1 MYLISVEST
10 FVANVY
16 KIKGNIAYLAEDIIG
31 ISMKR
36 SFYIIL
42 LLCFVT
48 GCGIRDVRNQ
58 LNDVESYIAERPD
71 SALAVIESIDTT
83 ALKTNSLKAHH
94 ALLHAMALDKNY
106 IDVKDDS
113 LALTAVKYYQKHG
126 QKKYLARS
134 RYYLALSYYYNRQ
147 YDKSIIELSKAELVA
162 TKYDSLYWGFVK
174 VLQADIHSI
183 DYNGIDELEALE
195 YALNIYTSINQGYY
209 INNTKYRLAA
219 SYLNNRQYDKA
230 QTLLDELINSNNL
243 DQRIL
248 NKAIKEYAF
257 LMSTRP
263 DANHLLASCNYEKV
277 AIGESC
283 KYMSLQ
289 DYWAW
294 AYSLSKIG
302 EAKKSQGLV
311 EDLKQIDSSGTAF
324 YFMYLIAKHE
334 RRYGEAFECLEKF
347 TEQNNN
353 EVVQILKQSVSTI
366 QRDYYQSQYEI
377 SNYKAKNRLLITI
390 FILVGAI
397 ITILFTVLLVIRYK
411 KKKESEKEEY
421 IRYAEEVNRQLR
433 ELQKDSYTSLQK
445 KYVLMYKSKYETL
458 RALYERY
465 MISNGRTDAD
475 KIMYRE
481 VTRLID
487 ELRRDIKDSKTLE
500 RILDNDLDGILTTLR
515 NEIPDLTKKD
525 HILIGYLSIGFDVV
539 MISHFMDCSPNSIYI
554 RKSRLKKAI
563 EDSGAEHKD
572 VFLEIIG

>member
-1 MYLISVEST
+1 MHRYP
-10 FVANVY
+10 
-16 KIKGNIAYLAEDIIG
+16 KGNIAYIAEDIIS

-36 SFYIIL
+36 LFHTIL
-42 LLCFVT
+42 LICLVT

-58 LNDVESYIAERPD
+58 LKDVESYIADRPD
-71 SALAVIESIDTT
+71 SALAVIESIDSTVLRT
-83 ALKTNSLKAHH
+83 KGLQAHH

-113 LALTAVKYYQKHG
+113 LALTAVRYYQKHG
-126 QKKYLARS
+126 QKKYLARA
-134 RYYLALSYYYNRQ
+134 RYYLALSYYYGRQ
-147 YDKSIIELSKAELVA
+147 YNKSIIELSKAEPIA
-162 TKYDSLYWGFVK
+162 TKYDSLYLGFVK

-311 EDLKQIDSSGTAF
+311 EELKQVDSSGTAF
-324 YFMYLIAKHE
+324 YFMYLIAKNE
-334 RRYGEAFECLEKF
+334 RRYKEALECLENF
-347 TEQNNN
+347 TEQNNS
-353 EVVQILKQSVSTI
+353 EVVQVLKQSVSTT
-366 QRDYYQSQYEI
+366 QRDYYHSQYEV
-377 SNYKAKNRLLITI
+377 SDYKAKNRLLVIIIILITTTMAA
-390 FILVGAI
+390 FI
-397 ITILFTVLLVIRYK
+397 TVLLANRYR
-411 KKKESEKEEY
+411 KKKEFEKEEY
-421 IRYAEEVNRQLR
+421 IRYAEEVNRQLK

-445 KYVLMYKSKYETL
+445 RYVSMYKSRYETL

-465 MISNGRTDAD
+465 IMSDGRTDAD

-487 ELRRDIKDSKTLE
+487 ELRHDIKDSKVLE
-500 RILDNDLDGILTTLR
+500 RMLDDDLDGLLSTLR
-515 NEIPDLTKKD
+515 NEIPDLTRKD
-525 HILIGYLSIGFDVV
+525 HTLIGYLALGFDVV
-539 MISHFMDCSPNSIYI
+539 MTSHFMNCSPNSIYI
-554 RKSRLKKAI
+554 RKSRLKKTI
-563 EDSGAEHKD
+563 EESGAEHKE

>member
-1 MYLISVEST
+1 
-10 FVANVY
+10 
-16 KIKGNIAYLAEDIIG
+16 
-31 ISMKR
+31 MKR
-36 SFYIIL
+36 LFYSIL
-42 LLCFVT
+42 LICLVT
-48 GCGIRDVRNQ
+48 SCSIRDVRNQ
-58 LNDVESYIAERPD
+58 LKDIESYIADRPD
-71 SALAVIESIDTT
+71 SALAVIESIDSTVLRT
-83 ALKTNSLKAHH
+83 KGLQAHH

-113 LALTAVKYYQKHG
+113 LALTAVHYYQKHG
-126 QKKYLARS
+126 QKKYLARA
-134 RYYLALSYYYNRQ
+134 RYYLALSYYYDRQ
-147 YDKSIIELSKAELVA
+147 YNKSIIELSKAEPIA
-162 TKYDSLYWGFVK
+162 TKYDSLYLGFIK

-311 EDLKQIDSSGTAF
+311 EELKQIDSSGTAF
-324 YFMYLIAKHE
+324 YFMYLITKHE
-334 RRYGEAFECLEKF
+334 RRYGEALECLEKF

-377 SNYKAKNRLLITI
+377 SNYKAKNRLLVIIIILITTTMAA
-390 FILVGAI
+390 FI
-397 ITILFTVLLVIRYK
+397 TVLLANRYR
-411 KKKESEKEEY
+411 KKKEFEKEEY
-421 IRYAEEVNRQLR
+421 IRYAEEVNRQLK

-445 KYVLMYKSKYETL
+445 RYVSMYKSRYETL

-465 MISNGRTDAD
+465 TMSDGRTDAD

-487 ELRRDIKDSKTLE
+487 ELRHDIKDSKVLE
-500 RILDNDLDGILTTLR
+500 RMLDDDLDGLLSTLR
-515 NEIPDLTKKD
+515 NEIPDLTRKD
-525 HILIGYLSIGFDVV
+525 HTLIGYLALGFDVV

>member
-1 MYLISVEST
+1 LHRYP
-10 FVANVY
+10 
-16 KIKGNIAYLAEDIIG
+16 KGNIAYIAEDIIS

-36 SFYIIL
+36 LFHTIL
-42 LLCFVT
+42 LICLVT

-58 LNDVESYIAERPD
+58 LKDVESYIADRPD
-71 SALAVIESIDTT
+71 SALAVIESIDSTVLRT
-83 ALKTNSLKAHH
+83 KGLQAHH

-113 LALTAVKYYQKHG
+113 LALTAVRYYQKHG
-126 QKKYLARS
+126 QKKYLARA
-134 RYYLALSYYYNRQ
+134 RYYLALSYYYGRQ
-147 YDKSIIELSKAELVA
+147 YNKSIIELSKAEPIA
-162 TKYDSLYWGFVK
+162 TKYDSLYLGFVK

-311 EDLKQIDSSGTAF
+311 EELKQVDSSGTAF
-324 YFMYLIAKHE
+324 YFMYLIAKNE
-334 RRYGEAFECLEKF
+334 RRYKEALECLENF
-347 TEQNNN
+347 TEQNNS
-353 EVVQILKQSVSTI
+353 EVVQVLKQSVSTT
-366 QRDYYQSQYEI
+366 QRDYYHSQYEV
-377 SNYKAKNRLLITI
+377 SDYKAKNRLLVIIIILITTTMAA
-390 FILVGAI
+390 FI
-397 ITILFTVLLVIRYK
+397 TVLLANRYR
-411 KKKESEKEEY
+411 KKKEFEKEEY
-421 IRYAEEVNRQLR
+421 IRYAEEVNRQLK

-445 KYVLMYKSKYETL
+445 RYVSMYKSRYETL

-465 MISNGRTDAD
+465 IMSDGRTDAD

-487 ELRRDIKDSKTLE
+487 ELRHDIKDSKVLE
-500 RILDNDLDGILTTLR
+500 RMLDDDLDGLLSTLR
-515 NEIPDLTKKD
+515 NEIPDLTRKD
-525 HILIGYLSIGFDVV
+525 HTLIGYLALGFDVV
-539 MISHFMDCSPNSIYI
+539 MTSHFMNCSPNSIYI
-554 RKSRLKKAI
+554 RKSRLKKTI
-563 EDSGAEHKD
+563 EESGAEHKE

>member
-1 MYLISVEST
+1 
-10 FVANVY
+10 
-16 KIKGNIAYLAEDIIG
+16 
-31 ISMKR
+31 MKR
-36 SFYIIL
+36 LFYTIL

-48 GCGIRDVRNQ
+48 GCGLRDVRNQ
-58 LNDVESYIAERPD
+58 LKDVESYIADRPD
-71 SALAVIESIDTT
+71 SALAVIESIDSTVLRT
-83 ALKTNSLKAHH
+83 KGLQAHH

-113 LALTAVKYYQKHG
+113 LALTAVRYYQKHG
-126 QKKYLARS
+126 HKKYLARA

-311 EDLKQIDSSGTAF
+311 EELKQIDSSGTAF

-334 RRYGEAFECLEKF
+334 RRYGEALECLENF
-347 TEQNNN
+347 TEQNNS
-353 EVVQILKQSVSTI
+353 EVVQVLKQSVSTT
-366 QRDYYQSQYEI
+366 QRDYYHSQYEV
-377 SNYKAKNRLLITI
+377 SDYKAKNRLL
-390 FILVGAI
+390 AI
-397 ITILFTVLLVIRYK
+397 IIILITTTMAAFITVLLANRYR
-411 KKKESEKEEY
+411 KKKEFEKEEY
-421 IRYAEEVNRQLR
+421 IRYAEEVNRQLK

-445 KYVLMYKSKYETL
+445 RYVSMYKSRYETL

-465 MISNGRTDAD
+465 TMSDGRTDAD

-487 ELRRDIKDSKTLE
+487 ELRHDIKDSKVLE
-500 RILDNDLDGILTTLR
+500 RMLDDDLDGLLSTLR
-515 NEIPDLTKKD
+515 NEIPALTRKD
-525 HILIGYLSIGFDVV
+525 HTLIGYLALGFDIV
-539 MISHFMDCSPNSIYI
+539 MTSHFMNCSPNSIYI
-554 RKSRLKKAI
+554 RKSRLKKTI
-563 EDSGAEHKD
+563 EESGAEHKD